1 VPFGK
6 QAAVRIDRQ
15 RTAERDP
22 ARTDE
27 LVRLA
32 ALAEPRLLE
41 LVQHLERE
49 AVVDHRD
56 VDVSRTDP
64 GALVAGPG
72 GRAQADVEP
81 VQAVGQV
88 LRAGRPARRDPF
100 EGNLGPAARIP
111 QWR

>member
-1 VPFGK
+1 VPFRK

-32 ALAEPRLLE
+32 ALAESRLLE
-41 LVQHLERE
+41 LVQYLERE

-56 VDVSRTDP
+56 IDVSGIDP
-64 GALVAGPG
+64 SALVAGPG
-72 GRAQADVEP
+72 GRAQTDVEP

-88 LRAGRPARRDPF
+88 LRAGRPTRRNCL

-111 QWR
+111 PWR